1 MSSSS
6 CHPSAH
12 LILAH
17 LQQLNS
23 QQSPS
28 RLNQLYYQLH
38 PTQLNYRLASLAIS
52 DQGPALSLSTQRASA
67 SRRRSAQPSPT
78 FLHDSN
84 FIIITV
90 LESRVKV
97 EMSNGG
103 KGGKGGRDRSRS
115 RDRGGRSDRRRSRS
129 KSRSRSRDNRK
140 SRRSP
145 SYRSMSRDREDSRER
160 GRRDRREKKEVSR
173 SRSRS

>member
-1 MSSSS
+1 MHIFMRYLNPIGYFVWRSNLCLKINWLFIRSHHDHLNWSSFVCMSSSS

-84 FIIITV
+84 FTIITV
-90 LESRVKV
+90 LESRWKYWLAC
-97 EMSNGG
+97 EYSFAG
-103 KGGKGGRDRSRS
+103 KCLGH
-115 RDRGGRSDRRRSRS
+115 
-129 KSRSRSRDNRK
+129 
-140 SRRSP
+140 P
-145 SYRSMSRDREDSRER
+145 PLQQ
-160 GRRDRREKKEVSR
+160 
-173 SRSRS
+173 